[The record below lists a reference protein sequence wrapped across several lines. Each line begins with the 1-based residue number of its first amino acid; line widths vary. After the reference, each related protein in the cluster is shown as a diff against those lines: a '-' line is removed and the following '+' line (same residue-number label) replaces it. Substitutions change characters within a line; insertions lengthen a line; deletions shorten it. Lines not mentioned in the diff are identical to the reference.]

1 LSAKKKKS
9 TGKRP
14 LPTTRSQSG
23 PYSFEEDLAK
33 SLGRKPGIFIT
44 SSAARS
50 PYDTRQLV
58 IRMTPKQYAAFSK
71 TRAAAKT
78 KYVPWE
84 SLAEQESYSGMN
96 KYYREYRRDSLVRTC
111 INTLGF
117 WSTNKGFETVL
128 ESTGDIKPEELE
140 SFLKQYQEVKAF
152 VDKINR
158 NVGLDQALRVAVT
171 KAKIFGCSA
180 FEIVLNKTGE
190 PNQLIPL
197 DSTAFTPDIDENWQ
211 LTGYTYDRLDLSEGP
226 YQPREILYFPNN
238 ALDLDRVGL
247 SDIEP
252 IIEAIQTRQK
262 IIREDLKEAA
272 YTLWAGIG
280 IHILDDEG
288 LDDQQVAKAIEE
300 HIKQL
305 KPGKH
310 IATSNRWTIQIVDLK
325 PNLDMLINEKKELDR
340 EIIGHFLVPR
350 FMLNREEQVNRA
362 TAFAELQAFV
372 DGPIADIQRWV
383 GRELESQWYEPL
395 VRMKLNLTP
404 DQELPVRIKHK
415 WNPISTQDMME
426 WAKIV
431 AQLYA
436 EGMGVIDRKKAYELM
451 NWDVKELEQA
461 QLTAQ
466 PQSTPQTFEEMSLT
480 PPSVE
485 ETKAEREKKQAEEAN
500 IRAEKRDLLRALK
513 KRLTGEKQDAS

>member
-1 LSAKKKKS
+1 LADKKKKAV
-9 TGKRP
+9 GKRP
-14 LPTTRSQSG
+14 LPATRSQGGS
-23 PYSFEEDLAK
+23 YSFEEDLART
-33 SLGRKPGIFIT
+33 LGRKPGIVIT
-44 SSAARS
+44 SSAARN
-50 PYDTRQLV
+50 PYEARQV
-58 IRMTPKQYAAFSK
+58 IVHMTPRQYASFAK

-128 ESTGDIKPEELE
+128 EPTGDVKAEELE
-140 SFLKQYQEVKAF
+140 SFLEPYREVKPF
-152 VDKINR
+152 VDKVNR
-158 NVGLDQALRVAVT
+158 NVGLDQALRVAVI
-171 KAKIFGCSA
+171 KAKIFGQSA
-180 FEIVLNKTGE
+180 FEIVLNKSGE
-190 PNQLIPL
+190 PNELIPL
-197 DSTAFTPDIDENWQ
+197 DSTGITPDIDENWQ
-211 LTGYTYDRLDLSEGP
+211 LTGYTYDKLDISEGP
-226 YQPREILYFPNN
+226 YQPREILFFANN
-238 ALDLDRVGL
+238 ALDLDRIGL

-262 IIREDLKEAA
+262 IIREDMKEAA

-288 LDDQQVAKAIEE
+288 LTDEQVAKTIEE

-310 IATSNRWTIQIVDLK
+310 VATSNRWSIQIVDLK

-383 GRELESQWYEPL
+383 GRELEAQWYEPL
-395 VRMKLNLTP
+395 VRMKLNLAP
-404 DQELPVRIKHK
+404 DAEVPVRIKHK
-415 WNPISTQDMME
+415 WNSISTQDMME

-431 AQLYA
+431 AELYSD
-436 EGMGVIDRKKAYELM
+436 GYGVIDRKKAYALM
-451 NWDVKELEQA
+451 NWDVKELE
-461 QLTAQ
+461 T
-466 PQSTPQTFEEMSLT
+466 S
-480 PPSVE
+480 
-485 ETKAEREKKQAEEAN
+485 
-500 IRAEKRDLLRALK
+500 RA
-513 KRLTGEKQDAS
+513 

>member
-1 LSAKKKKS
+1 LADKKKKAV
-9 TGKRP
+9 GKRP
-14 LPTTRSQSG
+14 LPATRSQGGS
-23 PYSFEEDLAK
+23 YSFEEDLART
-33 SLGRKPGIFIT
+33 LGRKPGIVIT
-44 SSAARS
+44 SSAARN
-50 PYDTRQLV
+50 PYEARQV
-58 IRMTPKQYAAFSK
+58 IVHMTPRQYASFAK

-128 ESTGDIKPEELE
+128 EPTGDVKAEELE
-140 SFLKQYQEVKAF
+140 SFLEPYREVKPF
-152 VDKINR
+152 VDKVNR
-158 NVGLDQALRVAVT
+158 NVGLDQALRVAVI
-171 KAKIFGCSA
+171 KAKIFGHSA
-180 FEIVLNKTGE
+180 FEIVLNKSGE
-190 PNQLIPL
+190 PNELIPL
-197 DSTAFTPDIDENWQ
+197 DSTGITPDIDENWQ
-211 LTGYTYDRLDLSEGP
+211 LTGYTYDKLDISEGP
-226 YQPREILYFPNN
+226 YQPREILFFANN
-238 ALDLDRVGL
+238 ALDLDRIGL

-262 IIREDLKEAA
+262 IIREDMKEAA

-288 LDDQQVAKAIEE
+288 LTDEQVAKTIEE

-310 IATSNRWTIQIVDLK
+310 VATSNRWSIQIVDLK

-383 GRELESQWYEPL
+383 GRELEAQWYEPL
-395 VRMKLNLTP
+395 VRMKLNLAP
-404 DQELPVRIKHK
+404 DAEVPVRIKHK
-415 WNPISTQDMME
+415 WNSISTQDMME

-431 AQLYA
+431 AELYSD
-436 EGMGVIDRKKAYELM
+436 GYGVIDRKKAYALM
-451 NWDVKELEQA
+451 NWDVKELE
-461 QLTAQ
+461 T
-466 PQSTPQTFEEMSLT
+466 S
-480 PPSVE
+480 
-485 ETKAEREKKQAEEAN
+485 
-500 IRAEKRDLLRALK
+500 RA
-513 KRLTGEKQDAS
+513 

>member
-1 LSAKKKKS
+1 LNAKKKKT

-14 LPTTRSQSG
+14 LPATRSQPG

-33 SLGRKPGIFIT
+33 TLGGKPGVIIT
-44 SSAARS
+44 SSAARN
-50 PYDTRQLV
+50 PYDTRQIL
-58 IRMTPKQYAAFSK
+58 IRMTPKQYATFAK

-84 SLAEQESYSGMN
+84 SAAASEAYSGMN

-111 INTLGF
+111 INTLAF

-128 ESTGDIKPEELE
+128 EPTGDIKPEELE
-140 SFLKQYQEVKAF
+140 SFLKSYQEVKAF

-158 NVGLDQALRVAVT
+158 NVGLDQALRVAVI

-180 FEIVLNKTGE
+180 FEIVLNKSGE
-190 PNQLIPL
+190 PDQLIPL
-197 DSTAFTPDIDENWQ
+197 DSTGIEPDIDEDWQ
-211 LTGYTYDRLDLSEGP
+211 LTGYTYSKLDPSEGP
-226 YQPREILYFPNN
+226 YQPHEILYFPNN
-238 ALDLDRVGL
+238 ALDLDKIGL

-288 LDDQQVAKAIEE
+288 LSDEQVAKAIEE

-310 IATSNRWTIQIVDLK
+310 VATSNRWSIQIVDLK

-383 GRELESQWYEPL
+383 GRELEAQWYEPL
-395 VRMKLNLTP
+395 VRMKLNIP
-404 DQELPVRIKHK
+404 QDQELPVRIKHK

-436 EGMGVIDRKKAYELM
+436 EGMGIIDRKKAYELM

-461 QLTAQ
+461 QVAAQ
-466 PQSTPQTFEEMSLT
+466 PQSTPQSFEEMSLT
-480 PPSVE
+480 PPPVE
-485 ETKAEREKKQAEEAN
+485 ETKAEKMKKQAEEAD
-500 IRAEKRDLLRALK
+500 IRAEKRDLLRVLR
-513 KRLTGEKQDAS
+513 KRLTGEK

>member
-1 LSAKKKKS
+1 LSAKKKKK
-9 TGKRP
+9 TGMRP

-23 PYSFEEDLAK
+23 PYSLEEDLAR
-33 SLGRKPGIFIT
+33 SLGRRPGVIIT
-44 SSAARS
+44 SSAARN

-58 IRMTPKQYAAFSK
+58 IRMTPKQYVAFTK

-84 SLAEQESYSGMN
+84 SVAEQESYSGMN

-111 INTLGF
+111 INTLAF

-128 ESTGDIKPEELE
+128 EPTGDVKAEELE
-140 SFLKQYQEVKAF
+140 KYLEPYQEVKAF

-158 NVGLDQALRVAVT
+158 NVGLDQALRVAVI
-171 KAKIFGCSA
+171 KAKIYGHSA
-180 FEIVLNKTGE
+180 FEIVLNKSGE

-197 DSTAFTPDIDENWQ
+197 DSTGIKADIDENWQ
-211 LTGYTYDRLDLSEGP
+211 LTGYTYDKLDVSEGP
-226 YQPREILYFPNN
+226 YQPREILYFANN
-238 ALDLDRVGL
+238 ALDLDRIGL

-262 IIREDLKEAA
+262 IIREDMKEAA

-288 LDDQQVAKAIEE
+288 LDDQQVATAIEQ

-310 IATSNRWTIQIVDLK
+310 VATSNRWSIQIVDLK
-325 PNLDMLINEKKELDR
+325 PNLDMLINDKKEHDR

-362 TAFAELQAFV
+362 TAFAELQALV
-372 DGPIADIQRWV
+372 DGPITDIQRWLARDV
-383 GRELESQWYEPL
+383 EAQWYEPL
-395 VRMKLNLTP
+395 VRMNLSLAQ
-404 DQELPVRIKHK
+404 DQEPPVRIKHK

-431 AQLYA
+431 AELYA

-461 QLTAQ
+461 QAAAQ
-466 PQSTPQTFEEMSLT
+466 PQSTPQSFEEMSLT
-480 PPSVE
+480 PPPVE
-485 ETKAEREKKQAEEAN
+485 ETRAEKEKKQAEEAD
-500 IRAEKRDLLRALK
+500 IRHEKRDLLRVLR
-513 KRLTGEKQDAS
+513 KRLTGEK